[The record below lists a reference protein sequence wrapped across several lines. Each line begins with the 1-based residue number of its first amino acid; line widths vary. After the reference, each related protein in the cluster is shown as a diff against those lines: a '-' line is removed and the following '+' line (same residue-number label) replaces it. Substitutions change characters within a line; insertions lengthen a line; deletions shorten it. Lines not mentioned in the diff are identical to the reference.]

1 MNLAGEVMTKEEAE
15 EHYQYSLETLRNIEK
30 IVVDQKE
37 TFPVHLER
45 INGLRFIAS
54 QLQKLRDLQ
63 MANLEVPTNETPSE
77 E

>member
-1 MNLAGEVMTKEEAE
+1 MTKEEAE